1 MAGHGDTGTE
11 RLRVPADALYARS
24 ALRDA
29 DFDSTDDLTPREQVV
44 GQSRALGA
52 VRIAVALDRDGYNV
66 YALGEPGS
74 DRHAAMRQLLEEAAA
89 EREVPGDWCYVHAF
103 DDPRKPR
110 ALQLP
115 AGEGRRLRERM
126 QSLIEDVWSS
136 VPAAFESDEYRHLRS
151 EIDEEFEERHRRALE
166 EMAEDAERNGLR
178 LLQTPGGFAFAP
190 VRDGKVI
197 DEEAFGEL
205 PEEEQEEIRGRIS
218 EFGERLAAHLRKLP
232 AWQREHNERVRKLDR
247 QVGVS
252 AVGPFLEELKEHY
265 RALENVSAYLES
277 VEQDLLAHL
286 PALINPDP
294 ASPFAQQSGRRQ
306 QPKFLQRYE
315 VNVLVDN
322 AGLEAAPVVYEQN
335 PVYHNLIGRIDH
347 YAEFGSLV
355 TDHRMIRGGALQ
367 RAGGGFLVIDADR
380 LVREPFAWQALKRSL
395 SGGEITIQSLQQMLS
410 LMTTVTIEP
419 EPIPMNA
426 RIVLI
431 GERWL
436 YYLLSEYDPEF
447 SELFRVAAD
456 FSDVIE
462 RNGEHSDAL
471 ASLIAGMVRRD
482 GLAPFARHAVARV
495 VEHSARLAGDA
506 DKLSARTRPIGDL
519 LAESCHWAREAGR
532 ERVDEEDVERAL
544 AGFEHR
550 HDRIRERYRE
560 AIARRSILVDVTGEA
575 LAQVNGLSVRQLGQY
590 AFGHPTRITATVRVG
605 DGSLLDI
612 QREVELGGPI
622 HSKGV
627 LILGSLLGARYSR
640 HAPLSLSASLV
651 FEQTYGGVEGDS
663 ASVAEFCSLVSALAE
678 VPLSQGIAVT
688 GSVNQHG
695 RVQVVGG
702 INEKIEG
709 FFDVCADAGLTGDQG
724 VIIPADNRKHLMLRR
739 DVREAVGDGRFHIYA
754 VDGVDEAIELLTG
767 ETAGE
772 PGGDG
777 SYPPDTVNGRVQAT
791 LAGFSEGRARFMQRQ
806 LERTGQAGDGNGPG
820 LSPDGASGNGKSG

>member
-1 MAGHGDTGTE
+1 MAGHGGTGTE
-11 RLRVPADALYARS
+11 RFRISAEDLHVRS
-24 ALRDA
+24 DLRDR
-29 DFDSTDDLTPREQVV
+29 DFDSTDDLPSREQVV

-52 VRIAVALDRDGYNV
+52 VRLAVAVDRDGYNL

-74 DRHAAMRQLLEEAAA
+74 DRHGAMRQLLEEAAA
-89 EREVPGDWCYVHAF
+89 QREVPSDWCYVHAF
-103 DDPRKPR
+103 DDPQKPQ
-110 ALQLP
+110 ALELP

-126 QSLIEDVWSS
+126 KQLIDDVWSS

-151 EIDEEFEERHRRALE
+151 EIDEEFEERHRQALA

-197 DEEAFGEL
+197 DEEAFSEL
-205 PEEEQEEIRGRIS
+205 PEDEQETIRRRIA
-218 EFGERLAAHLRKLP
+218 EFGERLAAHLRQLP
-232 AWQREHNERVRKLDR
+232 AWQRERNERVRKLDR

-252 AVGPFLEELKEHY
+252 AVGPFLEELKEGY
-265 RALENVSAYLES
+265 RALEKASAYLEG

-286 PALINPDP
+286 PDLINPEP
-294 ASPFAQQSGRRQ
+294 AAPFPPQSGRRQ
-306 QPKFLQRYE
+306 RPKFLQRYE
-315 VNVLVDN
+315 VNVVVDN
-322 AGLEAAPVVYEQN
+322 SGLDAAPVIYEQH
-335 PVYHNLIGRIDH
+335 PVYHNVVGRIDH

-355 TDHRMIRGGALQ
+355 TDHRMIRAGALQ
-367 RAGGGFLVIDADR
+367 RAGGGFLVMDADR
-380 LVREPFAWQALKRSL
+380 LLREPFAWQALKRAL
-395 SGGEITIQSLQQMLS
+395 SGREVTIQSLQQMLS

-419 EPIPMNA
+419 EPIPMTA
-426 RIVLI
+426 KIVLV

-436 YYLLSEYDPEF
+436 YYLLSEHDPEF
-447 SELFRVAAD
+447 SELFRVSAD
-456 FSDVIE
+456 FSDVID
-462 RNGEHSDAL
+462 RDGGHSEEL
-471 ASLIAGMVRRD
+471 AALIAGMLRRG
-482 GLAPFARHAVARV
+482 GLAPFSRDAVARV

-506 DKLSARTRPIGDL
+506 DKLSARIRPLGDL
-519 LAESCHWAREAGR
+519 LAEACHWAREAGR
-532 ERVDEEDVERAL
+532 RRVDEEDVERAL
-544 AGFEHR
+544 TEYEHR

-651 FEQTYGGVEGDS
+651 FEQTYAGVEGDS

-678 VPLSQGIAVT
+678 APLSQGIAVT

-709 FFDVCADAGLTGDQG
+709 FFDVCADAGLTGEQG

-739 DVREAVGDGRFHIYA
+739 DVREAVGDGRFHLYA
-754 VDGVDEAIELLTG
+754 VDSVDEAIELLTG
-767 ETAGE
+767 EPAGE

-791 LAGFSEGRARFMQRQ
+791 LAGFSEGRARFLQRQ
-806 LERTGQAGDGNGPG
+806 LERAGQAGDGNG
-820 LSPDGASGNGKSG
+820 LSPGGVSGNGKSD

>member
-1 MAGHGDTGTE
+1 MAGHGDTGTK
-11 RLRVPADALYARS
+11 RFRVPAHALYARS

-89 EREVPGDWCYVHAF
+89 EREVPGDWCYLHAF
-103 DDPRKPR
+103 DDPQKPR

-115 AGEGRRLRERM
+115 AGEGRKLRERM
-126 QSLIEDVWSS
+126 QSLIDDVWSS

-190 VRDGKVI
+190 VRDGKVL

-205 PEEEQEEIRGRIS
+205 PEEEQEEIRGKIS
-218 EFGERLAAHLRKLP
+218 EFGERLAAHLRELP

-252 AVGPFLEELKEHY
+252 AVGPFLEELKQDY
-265 RALENVSAYLES
+265 CSLENVSAYLEG

-286 PALINPDP
+286 PALINPEP
-294 ASPFAQQSGRRQ
+294 ASPFAQPSGRRQ
-306 QPKFLQRYE
+306 RPKFLQRYE

-335 PVYHNLIGRIDH
+335 PVYHNLVGRIDH

-355 TDHRMIRGGALQ
+355 TDHRMIRGGALH

-380 LVREPFAWQALKRSL
+380 LVREPFAWQALKRAL

-410 LMTTVTIEP
+410 VMTTVTIEP

-426 RIVLI
+426 RVVLI

-462 RNGEHSDAL
+462 RNGEHSEAL

-482 GLAPFARHAVARV
+482 GLVPLGREAVARV

-519 LAESCHWAREAGR
+519 LAESCYWAREAGR

-651 FEQTYGGVEGDS
+651 FEQTYAGVEGDS

-678 VPLSQGIAVT
+678 APLSQGIAVT

-709 FFDVCADAGLTGDQG
+709 FFDVCADAGLTGEQG

-739 DVREAVGDGRFHIYA
+739 DVREAVGDGRFHLYA
-754 VDGVDEAIELLTG
+754 VDSVDEAIELLTG
-767 ETAGE
+767 EPAGE

-791 LAGFSEGRARFMQRQ
+791 LAGFSEGRARFLQRQ
-806 LERTGQAGDGNGPG
+806 LERAGQAGDGNG
-820 LSPDGASGNGKSG
+820 LSPGGVSGNGKSD

>member
-1 MAGHGDTGTE
+1 MAGHGGTGTE
-11 RLRVPADALYARS
+11 RFRISADDLHVRS
-24 ALRDA
+24 DLRDR
-29 DFDSTDDLTPREQVV
+29 DFDSTDDLPSREQVV

-52 VRIAVALDRDGYNV
+52 VRLAVAVDRDGYNL

-74 DRHAAMRQLLEEAAA
+74 DRHGAMRQLLEEAAA
-89 EREVPGDWCYVHAF
+89 QREVPSDWCYVHAF
-103 DDPRKPR
+103 DDPQKPQ
-110 ALQLP
+110 ALELP

-126 QSLIEDVWSS
+126 KQLIDDVWSS

-151 EIDEEFEERHRRALE
+151 EIDEEFEERHRQALA

-205 PEEEQEEIRGRIS
+205 PEDEQGEIRRKIT
-218 EFGERLAAHLRKLP
+218 EFGERLAAHLRQLP
-232 AWQREHNERVRKLDR
+232 AWQREHNERVRQLDR

-252 AVGPFLEELKEHY
+252 AVGPFLEELKEGY
-265 RALENVSAYLES
+265 RALENASAYLEG

-286 PALINPDP
+286 PDLINPEP
-294 ASPFAQQSGRRQ
+294 AAPFPPQSGRRQ
-306 QPKFLQRYE
+306 RPKFLQRYE
-315 VNVLVDN
+315 VNVVVDN
-322 AGLEAAPVVYEQN
+322 SGLDAAPVIYEQH
-335 PVYHNLIGRIDH
+335 PVYHNVVGRIDH

-355 TDHRMIRGGALQ
+355 TDHRMIRAGALQ
-367 RAGGGFLVIDADR
+367 RAGGGFLVMDADR
-380 LVREPFAWQALKRSL
+380 LLREPFAWQALKRAL
-395 SGGEITIQSLQQMLS
+395 SGREVTIQSLQQMLS

-419 EPIPMNA
+419 EPIPMTA
-426 RIVLI
+426 KIVLV

-436 YYLLSEYDPEF
+436 YYLLSEHDPEF
-447 SELFRVAAD
+447 SELFRVSAD
-456 FSDVIE
+456 FSDVID
-462 RNGEHSDAL
+462 RDGGHSEEL
-471 ASLIAGMVRRD
+471 AALIAGMLRRG
-482 GLAPFARHAVARV
+482 GLAPFSRDAVARV

-506 DKLSARTRPIGDL
+506 DKLSARIRPLGDL
-519 LAESCHWAREAGR
+519 LAEACHWAREAGR
-532 ERVDEEDVERAL
+532 RRVDEEDVERAL
-544 AGFEHR
+544 TEYEHR

-575 LAQVNGLSVRQLGQY
+575 VAQVNGLSVLQLGKY

-640 HAPLSLSASLV
+640 EAPLSLSASLV

-678 VPLSQGIAVT
+678 VPVRQAVAVT

-702 INEKIEG
+702 INEKVEG

-724 VIIPADNRKHLMLRR
+724 VVIPADNRKHLMLRR
-739 DVREAVGDGRFHIYA
+739 DVREAVEARRFHVYA
-754 VDGVDEAIELLTG
+754 VDTVDEAIELLTG
-767 ETAGE
+767 ESAGVADR
-772 PGGDG
+772 DG
-777 SYPPDTVNGRVQAT
+777 NYPAGTVNGRAQKT
-791 LAGFSEGRARFMQRQ
+791 LSGFSEGRARFVARQ
-806 LERTGQAGDGNGPG
+806 LENVEKAANRNGNGNGSSDGDGE
-820 LSPDGASGNGKSG
+820 